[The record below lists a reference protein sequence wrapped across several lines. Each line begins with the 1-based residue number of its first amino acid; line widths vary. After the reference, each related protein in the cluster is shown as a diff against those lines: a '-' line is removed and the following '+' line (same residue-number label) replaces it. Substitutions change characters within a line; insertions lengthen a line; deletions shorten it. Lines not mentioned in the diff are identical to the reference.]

1 MRRSLVLAALSILV
15 FSGLN
20 LWSLVLEPSTFNGW
34 ALFGLIA
41 LWAFLE
47 FSHAGRHSLEY
58 EAIIVWH
65 RTVVAGIGLLLAV
78 SQGARCAVL
87 TGALESNA
95 GMAAAKIDGVLLGLG
110 LAVWGNYLP
119 KVLSPWNREDEPFNW
134 QSVHHFC
141 GWLASFS
148 GMALIWVWLAVPV
161 ERAARLSG
169 LILLVFA
176 ALALGRKAL
185 SVATHSPGTTPT
197 GGDGPMLIPPGA
209 ARRKG
214 EG

>member
-1 MRRSLVLAALSILV
+1 
-15 FSGLN
+15 
-20 LWSLVLEPSTFNGW
+20 
-34 ALFGLIA
+34 
-41 LWAFLE
+41 
-47 FSHAGRHSLEY
+47 
-58 EAIIVWH
+58 
-65 RTVVAGIGLLLAV
+65 
-78 SQGARCAVL
+78 
-87 TGALESNA
+87 
-95 GMAAAKIDGVLLGLG
+95 
-110 LAVWGNYLP
+110 
-119 KVLSPWNREDEPFNW
+119 
-134 QSVHHFC
+134 
-141 GWLASFS
+141 
-148 GMALIWVWLAVPV
+148 MALIWVWLAVPV